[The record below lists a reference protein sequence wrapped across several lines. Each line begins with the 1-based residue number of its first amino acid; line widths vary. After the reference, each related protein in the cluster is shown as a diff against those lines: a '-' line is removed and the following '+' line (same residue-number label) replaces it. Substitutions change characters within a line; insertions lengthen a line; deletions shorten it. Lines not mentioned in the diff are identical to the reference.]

1 MLLYTAEL
9 KRSIQEP
16 LASKKEA
23 VEALLA
29 RLALG
34 SCRWAHCLSRL
45 GRGAGCRAGAGR
57 STAGRPSRA
66 ASRLGWA

>member
-9 KRSIQEP
+9 KRPRQEP

-29 RLALG
+29 KLALNNCRQAGG
-34 SCRWAHCLSRL
+34 SSAAAGWRFG
-45 GRGAGCRAGAGR
+45 GRGCN
-57 STAGRPSRA
+57 
-66 ASRLGWA
+66 